1 MGAATGPCT
10 SICGK
15 GAIGVGRDNLS
26 PEMALVAW
34 MRRRSGPDCEFAEV
48 FEEVFGS
55 RDPVGEAKFV
65 STLRER
71 CTSID
76 LQAAFRRIDAAGTGN
91 GVIGASEFEEWQQ
104 KLEEA
109 ESEGLRVFR
118 DFLKKRYPTPS
129 AAYNAL
135 GKGEGDVLSE
145 VEFATKMG
153 EIGFQM
159 DNPLE
164 LFRFVDK
171 DFSGEITFAEFKASM
186 RGVNSAKGKSG
197 DASPGLSP
205 RGTSRG
211 TPTKLGTK
219 KGAADP
225 PKKAGAA
232 KDLASPKTSPRNQ
245 SKGQKAKGGA
255 DADGDARKGKRAGRS
270 TDSV

>member
-1 MGAATGPCT
+1 
-10 SICGK
+10 
-15 GAIGVGRDNLS
+15 
-26 PEMALVAW
+26 MALVAW
-34 MRRRSGPDCEFAEV
+34 MRRRSGPDCDFAEV

-71 CTSID
+71 CASLD

-118 DFLKKRYPTPS
+118 DFLRKRYPTPS

-159 DNPLE
+159 ENPLE

-186 RGVNSAKGKSG
+186 RGVGSAKGRSG
-197 DASPGLSP
+197 SDLASPGLSP
-205 RGTSRG
+205 RRGG

-225 PKKAGAA
+225 PKNAGAA
-232 KDLASPKTSPRNQ
+232 KNPASPKTSPRNQ
-245 SKGQKAKGGA
+245 SKGKEKA
-255 DADGDARKGKRAGRS
+255 KRAGKS
-270 TDSV
+270 SDSV